1 MRVHRSNTPS
11 LPPSPNQPT
20 SHWDELR
27 RLLGP
32 ATPIPPVAD
41 LTVGHLLAA
50 GVLARVAEVDDLA
63 VRAVKEAAVEA
74 KLAAIAAEWTAAS
87 LIFTKYKNRGDVV
100 LKVGGEGGGGG
111 GAAHI
116 LLATHTSIE
125 PTLPSSRPRL
135 PSWSSGL
142 RMPR

>member
-87 LIFTKYKNRGDVV
+87 LIFTKYKNRG
-100 LKVGGEGGGGG
+100 GGGGGG

>member
-111 GAAHI
+111 GAA
-116 LLATHTSIE
+116 LRTFFWQL
-125 PTLPSSRPRL
+125 TLPLNPPSL
-135 PSWSSGL
+135 PAG
-142 RMPR
+142 RDCRAGRAA